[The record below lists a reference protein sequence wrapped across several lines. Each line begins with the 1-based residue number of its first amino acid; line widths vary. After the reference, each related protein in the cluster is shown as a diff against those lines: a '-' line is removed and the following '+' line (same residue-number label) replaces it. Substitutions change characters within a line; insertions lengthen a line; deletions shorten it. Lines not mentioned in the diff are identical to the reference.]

1 MEGKS
6 VFRVY
11 CGSVLV
17 GSTLAETS
25 YEAIERVYSKL
36 IQYYPDLKR
45 NTFKAKKV

>member
-17 GSTLAETS
+17 GSVVAETS
-25 YEAIERVYSKL
+25 FEAIERVYSKL
-36 IQYYPDLKR
+36 TEYYPDLKR
-45 NTFKAKKV
+45 NTFKAKKI